1 MLQPA
6 KMYEKELQELK
17 LKTFFN
23 PKYKWCYLGYNME
36 IPIYNSRWE
45 YIQMVS
51 VIENK
56 VIGFLEASMDRPEG
70 FVSKI
75 FMVNFTEDKRF
86 FIDIK
91 NFLEYLIYEVEV
103 LKIDFSVIV
112 GNPIE
117 KKYDH
122 LIKKFG
128 GKIIGTMKGNVLI
141 GSKYYDQKLYEF
153 INDYYEC
160 SFCGYRKKKEE
171 EVICWKCGKGEM
183 IYHDPFRR

>member
-1 MLQPA
+1 MLKPA

-17 LKTFFN
+17 LKTFFI
-23 PKYKWCYLGYNME
+23 PKYKWCYLGYNMNLQ
-36 IPIYNSRWE
+36 IYDSRWE

-51 VIENK
+51 VIDNQ
-56 VIGFLEASMDRPEG
+56 VIGFLEACMDRPEG

-75 FMVNFTEDKRF
+75 FMVNFTDNKKF

-91 NFLEYLIYEVEV
+91 NFLEYLVYELEV

-112 GNPIE
+112 GNPTE
-117 KKYDH
+117 KKYDSM
-122 LIKKFG
+122 IKRFG
-128 GKIIGTMKGNVLI
+128 GNIIGKLKGNVLI

-160 SFCGYRKKKEE
+160 SSCGHREKKEK
-171 EVICWKCGKGEM
+171 EVICWKCGIGEM
-183 IYHDPFRR
+183 VYHDPFRR